1 MTTSQP
7 NCGWRPAGP
16 SAASPV
22 DCPVDSTA
30 NNPLHHVVNHAVA
43 HAAPRSIA
51 RPAAC
56 VGLAALTAC
65 SSPSSR
71 FYTLGSSDA
80 PIATRSAATPPLLI
94 EVPPVEVP
102 PQVARTA
109 FVVQTGANRVDV
121 LEQTRWASLP
131 ADEIR
136 QALSQD
142 LTRQLGAIDVFNT
155 PHPEGAPVYRVSVS
169 VQRFESWPGS
179 HALIDAVWSVRPL
192 YSQTVLTCRSVVS
205 ETVASGY
212 DALVA
217 GHRLALGQVA
227 AKIATGV
234 EALDAAQD
242 ARTAPVAATGA
253 TTARVRRPAIGV
265 ACPVD

>member
-1 MTTSQP
+1 MITSQP
-7 NCGWRPAGP
+7 DCGRRPAG
-16 SAASPV
+16 SAAARSVDRPVQRVV
-22 DCPVDSTA
+22 DCVA
-30 NNPLHHVVNHAVA
+30 AHAVA
-43 HAAPRSIA
+43 HVAPRSIA
-51 RPAAC
+51 GIAAC

-80 PIATRSAATPPLLI
+80 PIAGHNAATPPLLI
-94 EVPPVEVP
+94 EVPPVDVP

-109 FVVQTGANRVDV
+109 FVVQTGANQVDV

-136 QALSQD
+136 QALSLD
-142 LTRQLGAIDVFNT
+142 LTQKLDAIDVFNT
-155 PHPEGAPVYRVSVS
+155 PHPEGALVYRVSVS

-205 ETVASGY
+205 ETVASSY

-217 GHRLALGQVA
+217 GHRLALAQVA
-227 AKIATGV
+227 TKIAAGV
-234 EALDAAQD
+234 EALNTSPD
-242 ARTAPVAATGA
+242 ARTAPAPTTGA

-265 ACPVD
+265 PCPAD